1 MSRYCPNCGEE
12 LVDDAKFCKSCGTNL
27 ENRQAPPKK
36 EEYTVP
42 VVESDHKIAI
52 IAGYVLAILMPLF
65 GLIMSVYLW
74 TRTSENAKKHAKYIL
89 IVSIAIW
96 FLSALLFR

>member
-42 VVESDHKIAI
+42 VVESDHKLAI
-52 IAGYVLAILMPLF
+52 IAGYALAILMPLF
-65 GLIMSVYLW
+65 GLIMSVYLL
-74 TRTSENAKKHAKYIL
+74 TRNSENAKKHGKYI
-89 IVSIAIW
+89 IVLSIIIW
-96 FLSALLFR
+96 ILSALFLR